1 MIPAVF
7 LYSPTGKIFCQIIR
21 MNILMLDQTLENMVF
36 LFGFCAMKSIQFFLA
51 DQKSGNT
58 FCKMSIFSDLIRIS
72 GNSDDSNYLMIMI
85 NRKIDSLL
93 GSGKSVSF
101 CYFDYFAADCRLSAD
116 FVKISDPF
124 FICAR
129 KDNTEQS
136 IKFTFCPQRSLTVFT
151 I

>member
-21 MNILMLDQTLENMVF
+21 MNILMLDQTLENMAF

-93 GSGKSVSF
+93 GVPVNLSVSVTSITLPLT
-101 CYFDYFAADCRLSAD
+101 AACLP
-116 FVKISDPF
+116 IS
-124 FICAR
+124 
-129 KDNTEQS
+129 
-136 IKFTFCPQRSLTVFT
+136 
-151 I
+151 